1 MKLWNKGYDLDEEI
15 ERYTVGDD
23 RDLDRVLL
31 PYDCVASMVHA
42 HVLERAGVLRP
53 EETTRLVAVLE
64 DLKAAADK
72 GELLIQPGE
81 EDCHTAL
88 ENRLVAEL
96 GDLGKKIHTARSRND
111 QVAVAL
117 RLYVK
122 DRLAAVAGLIDGL
135 VVAMEGKVEQEGDV
149 PLPGYSHMRKA
160 MASSV
165 SMWLGAFIESMDDN
179 KRMLEAALALIDQ
192 NPLGSGAGY
201 GIPVFDIDRQL
212 SAKELG
218 FARVQENPLYVQNSR
233 GKFEAIVVG
242 ALVNVMTDLNK
253 LASDLMLFT
262 MDEFGFFSLPRE
274 ICTGSSIMPQKLNPD
289 VLEILRARYHEVSA
303 NELRIRSTTADL
315 ISGYH
320 RDLQLTKKPLMES
333 FGIAESSLGVI
344 THVIE
349 NLGVNRAACE
359 QACTDEIYA
368 TERVNVLVKQG
379 IPFRDA
385 YRQVASELFQDDS
398 G

>member
-53 EETTRLVAVLE
+53 EETTRLVAALE